1 MFSGCMGILVAAVA
15 MIIDGFQLE
24 VAAIMVGL
32 GGPMILEDRFRAITF
47 MDDGFRVTGF
57 RPPRTLRYS
66 EIAAATIG
74 ETQAGVIVKTINF
87 APTRGF
93 GVGIT
98 PFTYVGFYGPD
109 GWGSL
114 LLAALKS
121 HHIQSQPELLEHLER
136 AAAHSETDVRVEQ
149 AAAEARK
156 EDPPISF

>member
-1 MFSGCMGILVAAVA
+1 M
-15 MIIDGFQLE
+15 IDGFQLGM
-24 VAAIMVGL
+24 AAIMVGF

-66 EIAAATIG
+66 EIASATLG
-74 ETQAGVIVKTINF
+74 ETDGGVLVKTINF
-87 APTRGF
+87 APKHGL

-109 GWGSL
+109 GWASL
-114 LLAALKS
+114 LIAALKS
-121 HHIQSQPELLEHLER
+121 HHIESEPELLEHLER
-136 AAAHSETDVRVEQ
+136 AAARSETDVREEQ

>member
-1 MFSGCMGILVAAVA
+1 MAILVAAVA
-15 MIIDGFQLE
+15 MMIDGFQFE

-47 MDDGFRVTGF
+47 TNDGFRVTGF

-66 EIAAATIG
+66 EIAAATLG
-74 ETQAGVIVKTINF
+74 ETQGGVSVKTINF

-93 GVGIT
+93 GVGII

-121 HHIQSQPELLEHLER
+121 HHVPCEPELLEHLER
-136 AAAHSETDVRVEQ
+136 AAAHSETDLREEQ
-149 AAAEARK
+149 AATEARK
-156 EDPPISF
+156 EDAPISF